1 MAAPS
6 LGEVHRR
13 LPKPEEFK
21 NLVRYKGPSSSQVVL
36 KQAATNSE
44 LQKAV
49 ETGDVNMARGILRYG
64 AAKRCVNVNA
74 PLFPKRERLL
84 HLAARKGFREMCLL
98 LLEANAE
105 IDAEE
110 ISDGKQPL
118 HEACCQGHLD
128 VCELL
133 LDRKARI
140 EEANFTGLRPLHWA
154 ACSGHVEICDM
165 LLDRRAVLH
174 SASGDTWQPIH
185 HAAANGHEEV
195 VRLFCRRGAKAD
207 AETGSGQKAF
217 DLACLGDH
225 KKAVMTLLD
234 FGALFSMEDF
244 SSEGT
249 LRRCQGSEIEDVVRE
264 VGQLRFQLD
273 EAEEMADMGQTED
286 AAALFG
292 QISRSFSLLGL
303 HQIDVGS
310 SGKPCMQ
317 CVHPHLDVTLGREED
332 NECLILGE
340 SKTCTFCTSRGKQ
353 CLNIKEYMCT
363 TDPSQCSTE
372 LCRCE
377 DASHIRKALNSGAE
391 MQTVNRSTC
400 YLCTP
405 SLPEC
410 PVSPSPCSQEPCEC
424 KPGFAK
430 VRQRSDELCFSC
442 QPSMAQSV
450 TGLTSFLTFLSAG
463 ATFLLCV
470 GLGVVV
476 GCAIRRFI
484 VGDPVPAARRK
495 RKNGS
500 QPRTGNS
507 LVLGELSCSPFFRA
521 KELPGVAQ
529 LNGDRDKVQHVMN
542 VNIDKAKKL
551 LGGQARPHRVRG
563 TNWTNLEIQ
572 FCDAVPVFHEAE
584 SGKPFPQSVCQR
596 LLVQSSE
603 FFFHLRVAKSKK
615 DSRESRGQGL
625 SLPPGPNA

>member
-1 MAAPS
+1 MAAMPS

-49 ETGDVNMARGILRYG
+49 ETGDVTMARGILRYG

-273 EAEEMADMGQTED
+273 EAEEMADIGQTED
-286 AAALFG
+286 AAALFD
-292 QISRSFSLLGL
+292 QISRSFGLLGM
-303 HQIDVGS
+303 HQSAAAV
-310 SGKPCMQ
+310 
-317 CVHPHLDVTLGREED
+317 R
-332 NECLILGE
+332 
-340 SKTCTFCTSRGKQ
+340 
-353 CLNIKEYMCT
+353 
-363 TDPSQCSTE
+363 TDAAR
-372 LCRCE
+372 L
-377 DASHIRKALNSGAE
+377 
-391 MQTVNRSTC
+391 
-400 YLCTP
+400 
-405 SLPEC
+405 
-410 PVSPSPCSQEPCEC
+410 
-424 KPGFAK
+424 
-430 VRQRSDELCFSC
+430 
-442 QPSMAQSV
+442 
-450 TGLTSFLTFLSAG
+450 
-463 ATFLLCV
+463 
-470 GLGVVV
+470 GLG
-476 GCAIRRFI
+476 
-484 VGDPVPAARRK
+484 D
-495 RKNGS
+495 
-500 QPRTGNS
+500 
-507 LVLGELSCSPFFRA
+507 
-521 KELPGVAQ
+521 
-529 LNGDRDKVQHVMN
+529 
-542 VNIDKAKKL
+542 
-551 LGGQARPHRVRG
+551 
-563 TNWTNLEIQ
+563 
-572 FCDAVPVFHEAE
+572 
-584 SGKPFPQSVCQR
+584 
-596 LLVQSSE
+596 
-603 FFFHLRVAKSKK
+603 
-615 DSRESRGQGL
+615 
-625 SLPPGPNA
+625 LPPQQDACES